1 MNKQNDEDNY
11 GRLTILPVFVP
22 DGPTERQKTALDYI
36 NLLERVIRN
45 EFDITIPIRNN
56 YNDSPN
62 TPCIKL
68 KNCAS
73 PPLNIR
79 VIGMTEMT

>member
-45 EFDITIPIRNN
+45 EFDITIPIPNN
-56 YNDSPN
+56 DNDSP
-62 TPCIKL
+62 
-68 KNCAS
+68 
-73 PPLNIR
+73 
-79 VIGMTEMT
+79 